1 MSYFAERLQRNDS
14 ISGLGWAW
22 QPPSTPW
29 RAVQVVEALQLSRA
43 TFAKIRQNLVW
54 AFGYNAVGI
63 PIAAG
68 ALLPAYGIAF
78 TPSIAGQ
85 ARC

>member
-1 MSYFAERLQRNDS
+1 MCAKLCGLQ
-14 ISGLGWAW
+14 
-22 QPPSTPW
+22 PW
-29 RAVQVVEALQLSRA
+29 RMLWLAGQVVEALQLSRA

-63 PIAAG
+63 PVAAG

-78 TPSIAGQ
+78 TPSIAGVRL
-85 ARC
+85 ASLNPFSC

>member
-1 MSYFAERLQRNDS
+1 MLWLT
-14 ISGLGWAW
+14 G
-22 QPPSTPW
+22 
-29 RAVQVVEALQLSRA
+29 QVVEALQLSRA

-63 PIAAG
+63 PVAAG

-78 TPSIAGQ
+78 TPSIAGVNWHHRTPFNSWP
-85 ARC
+85 AHLI